1 MDKRLVADTSFY
13 SFFVNDTSEK
23 DSLGKILN
31 DFKAEM
37 PPKVYSELKASKN
50 PEFLDEYK
58 DKINLH
64 NSYNLSFNA
73 ILKPL
78 FSKEQEEK
86 GEHEVIVVAL
96 FCYNLKLDFVF
107 IIDDGGAFKF
117 IEKNFP
123 DLIRHVKRTASFI
136 CDCCTIYKIFNKP
149 ESLDLLEKMGNSKF
163 FIDKITLCRI
173 KEDLKKHD

>member
-23 DSLGKILN
+23 ESLGKILQN
-31 DFKAEM
+31 FIAEI

-50 PEFLDEYK
+50 PGFLEDYK
-58 DKINLH
+58 DNINIH
-64 NSYNLSFNA
+64 NSYNLRFNE

-78 FSKEQEEK
+78 FSKGQEEK

-96 FCYNLKLDFVF
+96 FCYNLRLNFVF

-117 IEKNFP
+117 VEKNLP
-123 DLIRHVKRTASFI
+123 DLIKNVKRTAGFI
-136 CDCCTIYKIFNKP
+136 CECCTTYKIFNKP
-149 ESLDLLEKMGNSKF
+149 ESLALLEKMGNSKF
-163 FIDKITLCRI
+163 FIDKVTLCKI
-173 KEDLKKHD
+173 KEELNKHD